1 MSDNVKVAVFR
12 ACLWALFAAVC
23 AVWAWMVATSEDRLV
38 RAREE
43 GRAEA
48 QAEIDAAGGDAAGAR
63 KAVNRWCAEHGRA
76 PAYTAEETEAGR

>member
-12 ACLWALFAAVC
+12 ACLLALFAAVC
-23 AVWAWMVATSEDRLV
+23 AVWAWMVATSEARLE

-48 QAEIDAAGGDAAGAR
+48 QAEIDAAGGEEAWVQMKVDEWRAA
-63 KAVNRWCAEHGRA
+63 HGEVR
-76 PAYTAEETEAGR
+76 

>member
-48 QAEIDAAGGDAAGAR
+48 QAEIDAAGGEEAWVQMNVDEWRAA
-63 KAVNRWCAEHGRA
+63 HGEVR
-76 PAYTAEETEAGR
+76 

>member
-23 AVWAWMVATSEDRLV
+23 AVWAWMVATSEDRLE

-48 QAEIDAAGGDAAGAR
+48 QAEIDAAGGEEAWVQMNVDEWRAA
-63 KAVNRWCAEHGRA
+63 HGEVR
-76 PAYTAEETEAGR
+76 

>member
-23 AVWAWMVATSEDRLV
+23 AAWARMVATSEDRLE

-48 QAEIDAAGGDAAGAR
+48 QAEIDAAGGEEAWVQMQVDEWRAAHWEVR
-63 KAVNRWCAEHGRA
+63 
-76 PAYTAEETEAGR
+76 

>member
-23 AVWAWMVATSEDRLV
+23 AAWARMVATSEDRLE

-48 QAEIDAAGGDAAGAR
+48 QAEIDAAGGEEAWVQTKVG
-63 KAVNRWCAEHGRA
+63 EGRA
-76 PAYTAEETEAGR
+76 AHGEER

>member
-23 AVWAWMVATSEDRLV
+23 AVWAWMVATSADRLE

-48 QAEIDAAGGDAAGAR
+48 QAEIDAAGGEEAWVQMQVDEWRAA
-63 KAVNRWCAEHGRA
+63 HGEVR
-76 PAYTAEETEAGR
+76 

>member
-23 AVWAWMVATSEDRLV
+23 AAWARMVATSDVRLE

-48 QAEIDAAGGDAAGAR
+48 QAEIDAAGGEEAWAR
-63 KAVNRWCAEHGRA
+63 RAVGTWCAAHGEVR
-76 PAYTAEETEAGR
+76 

>member
-1 MSDNVKVAVFR
+1 MSDNVKAAVFR

-23 AVWAWMVATSEDRLV
+23 AVWAWMVATSEDRLE

-48 QAEIDAAGGDAAGAR
+48 QAEIDAAGGEEAWVQMNVDEWRAA
-63 KAVNRWCAEHGRA
+63 HGEVR
-76 PAYTAEETEAGR
+76 

>member
-12 ACLWALFAAVC
+12 ACLLALFAAVC
-23 AVWAWMVATSEDRLV
+23 AVWAWMVATSEDRLE

-48 QAEIDAAGGDAAGAR
+48 QAEIDAAGG
-63 KAVNRWCAEHGRA
+63 
-76 PAYTAEETEAGR
+76 